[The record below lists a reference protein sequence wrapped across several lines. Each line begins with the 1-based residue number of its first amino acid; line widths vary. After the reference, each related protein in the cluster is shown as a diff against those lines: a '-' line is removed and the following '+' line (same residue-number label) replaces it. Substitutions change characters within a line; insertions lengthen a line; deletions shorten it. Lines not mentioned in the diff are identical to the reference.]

1 MSQHIQISIAK
12 RVQSIRIN
20 RPDTKNALDLAMYAA
35 LTDALRR
42 TDANNN
48 IRVSMITGVG
58 DAFCSGNDIEDF
70 LKGPPADDSSPI
82 VRFVE
87 TLIAAEKPIV
97 AAVNGH
103 AIGIGATML
112 LHCDLVYAGDN
123 ARFQMPFVNIGLC
136 PEAGSSFLLPLL
148 MGHRQA
154 AELFYLGKTLNAV
167 EAARLGLVNAV
178 FPASQL
184 DSEAME
190 AAESIAALPPNAV
203 RATKRLLRDAFLD
216 AVSSA
221 SRREMDSFLPLLNG
235 PEAKEALSAF
245 MEKRE
250 PDFSRF

>member
-1 MSQHIQISIAK
+1 MSEHIQISIAK
-12 RVQSIRIN
+12 RVQFLRIN
-20 RPDTKNALDLAMYAA
+20 RPDRKNALDLSMYKA
-35 LTDALRR
+35 LTDAIRRADSNRNLRV
-42 TDANNN
+42 T
-48 IRVSMITGVG
+48 VITGAA
-58 DAFCSGNDIEDF
+58 DSFCSGNDIEDF
-70 LKGPPADDSSPI
+70 LKGPPADESSPI
-82 VRFVE
+82 ARFVE
-87 TLIAAEKPIV
+87 ALIGTETPTI

-112 LHCDLVYAGDN
+112 LHCDLVYAADG
-123 ARFQMPFVNIGLC
+123 ARFQMPFVSIGLC

-154 AELFYLGKTLNAV
+154 AEMFYLGKTLSAV

-184 DSEAME
+184 ESEAME
-190 AAESIAALPPNAV
+190 AAEAIAAQPPEAV

-216 AVSSA
+216 AVSAA
-221 SRREMDSFLPLLNG
+221 SRRELQSFLPLLNG
-235 PEAKEALSAF
+235 PEAREALSAF